1 MPHIAAIRRAVP
13 SKAAKAPKPRWRR
26 RKDAR
31 PEEILAAAL
40 EVFADR
46 GFASTKLEDVAR
58 RAGVTKG
65 TIYLYF
71 ENKEALFKALVRQ
84 TIVPVIA
91 QGEEIAQAFTG
102 SARDLFERL
111 VREYWQLVGETQ
123 LSGIPRLMIAEAGN
137 FPELARFYY
146 EEVVTRGH
154 RLMAGVLQRGIKA
167 GEFRPLNVQ
176 LAAKLAMSPLMHA
189 VIARKAFSAC
199 MPDDF
204 NVASY
209 LNTHID
215 LYLHGIATD
224 RTDHRAD
231 KR

>member
-1 MPHIAAIRRAVP
+1 MRTVTKR
-13 SKAAKAPKPRWRR
+13 SKPAKPRWRR

-31 PEEILAAAL
+31 PEEIVSAAL

-46 GFASTKLEDVAR
+46 GFAATKLEDIAR

-71 ENKEALFKALVRQ
+71 DSKEALFKALIRQ

-91 QGEEIAQAFTG
+91 QGEAVAQSFTG
-102 SARDLFERL
+102 SARELFERL
-111 VREYWQLVGETQ
+111 VREYWRLVGETS
-123 LSGIPRLMIAEAGN
+123 LVGIPKLMMAEANN

-146 EEVVTRGH
+146 DEVVTRGH
-154 RLMAGVLQRGIKA
+154 RLMAGVIQRGVKA
-167 GEFRPLNVQ
+167 GEFRPVNVM

-199 MPDDF
+199 MPEGFDVD
-204 NVASY
+204 SY

-215 LYLHGIATD
+215 LYLNGISTA
-224 RTDHRAD
+224 RTTARA
-231 KR
+231 R